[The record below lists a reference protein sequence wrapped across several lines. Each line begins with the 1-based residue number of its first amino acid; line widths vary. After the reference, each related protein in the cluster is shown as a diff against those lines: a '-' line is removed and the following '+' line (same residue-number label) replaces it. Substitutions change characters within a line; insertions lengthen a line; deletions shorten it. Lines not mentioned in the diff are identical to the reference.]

1 MTKRLA
7 VGVIG
12 LGRRWER
19 YRPALAEADSPL
31 AVRAVC
37 DPSARRA
44 TRVARLFGCETADG
58 VAELLEHP
66 DLEALLLL
74 DPPWHGLWSLERA
87 GSAGKPVFCAAPL
100 TCDDARADD
109 LGRRLGQ
116 ESHPVAAALPDEFF
130 PATARLRVLLDK
142 HLGAARLVSCLGQ
155 VGRQVSGEAILSS
168 GALLP
173 TLHLC
178 ARLFGDAPE
187 TVWTAAPSGSGMV
200 NLTLAFSA
208 GRAALVSLSPSRRT
222 GWRVAVTAEQGTA
235 EAVLPRRLRWRDAA
249 GEHALQ
255 LPPRSTPKEMLR
267 RFAESVRAG
276 LPPRPAFDDAL
287 RVLGWLRAARRSHAE
302 NRPVRIADE

>member
-1 MTKRLA
+1 MSKRLA

-19 YRPALAEADSPL
+19 YRQALAEADSPL
-31 AVRAVC
+31 SVRAVC
-37 DPSARRA
+37 DSSARRA
-44 TRVARLFGCETADG
+44 GRVARLFGCETADG
-58 VAELLEHP
+58 VADLLEHP

-74 DPPWHGLWSLERA
+74 DPQWHGLWALERA
-87 GSAGKPVFCAAPL
+87 ATVGKPVFCAAPL
-100 TCDDARADD
+100 TCDDSRADD
-109 LGRRLGQ
+109 LGRRLRQ
-116 ESHPVAAALPDEFF
+116 KSHPVAAALPDEFF

-155 VGRQVSGEAILSS
+155 VGSQVSGEAILNA

-178 ARLFGDAPE
+178 ARLLGDAPE
-187 TVWTAAPSGSGMV
+187 TVWTAAPSGCGMV

-208 GRAALVSLSPSRRT
+208 GRAALVSLCPGRHS
-222 GWRVAVTAEQGTA
+222 GWRVAVTAEHGSA

-249 GEHALQ
+249 GEHVLR

-267 RFAESVRAG
+267 RFAETVRAG
-276 LPPRPAFDDAL
+276 QPLQPGFDDAL
-287 RVLGWLRAARRSHAE
+287 QVLRWLRAARRSHAE
-302 NRPVRIADE
+302 NRPVRIADG